1 MDYILKHKDIDVLC
15 FSFNEKSEVSGVGG
29 IITPEHAPLGILNS
43 ENSSAVDAMGE
54 WWRHRTIPASRD
66 NLESGLARL
75 GVETTAEL
83 LKKSYGL
90 SLSDH
95 YWVCPD
101 GANLRWRDV
110 NYYEN
115 DFSRDV
121 GRILFDGDDGGG
133 GINFFSP
140 DNSSDGNL
148 MKKWAIEEDGTRVMI
163 KGGDVYNPQESFNE
177 VIAAEI
183 FRRLGIPHATYK
195 VLADR
200 RNNTFYSK
208 SPNFTTEKLEAVN
221 AAYVIR
227 PFRHGT
233 GNAYEHFMSC
243 CEKVG
248 IRRESFE
255 GDMVAMLLVDYMMAN
270 TDRHFRNF
278 GFMRDSETLE
288 WKGLAPVYDTGSS
301 LFAGLAT
308 IDLENVFFLDSK
320 NIGAKPFARSQRGQ
334 MELLPVGK
342 FCAGLPFG
350 SLDGM
355 DVFCAD
361 LLRLNHRMSDR
372 RKELVCGVLADR
384 ICEATDIALGRKIRH

>member
-1 MDYILKHKDIDVLC
+1 MDYILKHKDIDVMQ
-15 FSFNEKSEVSGVGG
+15 FSFNEKSEISSVGS
-29 IITPEHAPLGILNS
+29 IINPEHVPLGILNN
-43 ENSSAVDAMGE
+43 ETSSPVDALGE

-66 NLESGLARL
+66 NLEDGLARL
-75 GVETTAEL
+75 GVSTTTEL

-95 YWVCPD
+95 YWVCPENE
-101 GANLRWRDV
+101 NLKWRDV

-121 GRILFDGDDGGG
+121 GRILFDGGSGDS

-148 MKKWAIEEDGTRVMI
+148 MKKWAIEADGTRVLI

-195 VLADR
+195 ILADQK
-200 RNNTFYSK
+200 NNTFYSK
-208 SPNFTTEKLEAVN
+208 SPNFTTEKIEMVN

-227 PFRHGT
+227 PFKPESE
-233 GNAYEHFMSC
+233 NVYEYFMSC
-243 CEKVG
+243 CGKVG
-248 IRRESFE
+248 IERESFE
-255 GDMVAMLLVDYMMAN
+255 KDLVAMLFVDYMMAN
-270 TDRHFRNF
+270 VDRHFRNF

-288 WKGLAPVYDTGSS
+288 WKGLAPVYDTGNS

-308 IDLENVFFLDSK
+308 VDLENDFFLDSK
-320 NIGAKPFARSQRGQ
+320 NIRAKPFAQNHRAQ
-334 MELLPVGK
+334 MKLLPIK
-342 FCAGLPFG
+342 KNCAGLPMKNLSG
-350 SLDGM
+350 I

-361 LLRLNHRMSDR
+361 LLKQNHRMSDK
-372 RKELVCGVLADR
+372 RKKLVCKVLTDR
-384 ICEATDIALGRKIRH
+384 IGEARNILSK